1 MKKADCIKN
10 VEHPRRTNWPF
21 NSRGCGAQIQL
32 GTNGFSTE
40 TAEINC

>member
-1 MKKADCIKN
+1 MLNTLAALIGRST
-10 VEHPRRTNWPF
+10 PAA
-21 NSRGCGAQIQL
+21 GAQIQL